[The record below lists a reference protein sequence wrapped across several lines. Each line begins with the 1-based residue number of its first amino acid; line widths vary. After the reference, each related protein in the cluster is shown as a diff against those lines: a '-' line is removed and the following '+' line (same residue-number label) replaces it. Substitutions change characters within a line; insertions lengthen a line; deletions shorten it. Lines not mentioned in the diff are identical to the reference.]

1 MAFTKVNM
9 LSFVTLQI
17 HSSDLEKRRSTT
29 TNKKRQIERIGA
41 RGEISPSYS
50 GVFFAS
56 YRACVFCHL
65 TCWFQSLIS
74 VLLLYPNRE
83 NYVFLQV
90 GFQHLAYEK
99 REDIASYG
107 LESLLGKSNTDIN
120 NNSTQ

>member
-1 MAFTKVNM
+1 MRV
-9 LSFVTLQI
+9 LSF
-17 HSSDLEKRRSTT
+17 DLL
-29 TNKKRQIERIGA
+29 
-41 RGEISPSYS
+41 
-50 GVFFAS
+50 V
-56 YRACVFCHL
+56 
-65 TCWFQSLIS
+65 QSLIS

-120 NNSTQ
+120 KCFPFNAFLMVADGVFSNRTLKKGRKRRTCSTTSALLKSFIFEDNG